1 MFIYYSHCLQ
11 DGEYLTLPA
20 SSSLRVLRQVR
31 DELSSLRTS
40 PEATS
45 SPGAGTGSAAI
56 VSTGATNT
64 LAGTAATSPGAGTNP
79 AAIANTGVGNTPAGT
94 ATANTG
100 VGITQA
106 ATANPGVDT
115 TQTPAPSIGVGSTL
129 SNAGDD
135 TSLKFLLPLQLDKWQ
150 NLADM
155 IWVLCSEHLCLHV
168 CDVLSLLLY

>member
-1 MFIYYSHCLQ
+1 MFTYYSHCLQ

-31 DELSSLRTS
+31 DELSSLRTRQ
-40 PEATS
+40 EATS
-45 SPGAGTGSAAI
+45 SPGAGTGSPAI

-79 AAIANTGVGNTPAGT
+79 AAIANTGAGNTPAGT

-106 ATANPGVDT
+106 ATANPSVHT
-115 TQTPAPSIGVGSTL
+115 NQTPASRIGVGSTS

-135 TSLKFLLPLQLDKWQ
+135 TRFYYLYSLTSGR
-150 NLADM
+150 
-155 IWVLCSEHLCLHV
+155 I
-168 CDVLSLLLY
+168 

>member
-1 MFIYYSHCLQ
+1 MSTYYSHCLQ

-31 DELSSLRTS
+31 DELSSLRTRQ
-40 PEATS
+40 EATS
-45 SPGAGTGSAAI
+45 SQGAGTGSAAI

-64 LAGTAATSPGAGTNP
+64 LAGTAATNPGAGTNP
-79 AAIANTGVGNTPAGT
+79 AAVANTGVGNTPAGT
-94 ATANTG
+94 ATAYMG

-115 TQTPAPSIGVGSTL
+115 NQTPAPRIGVGSTF

-135 TSLKFLLPLQLDKWQ
+135 TSFYYST
-150 NLADM
+150 A
-155 IWVLCSEHLCLHV
+155 
-168 CDVLSLLLY
+168 